1 MVQPDYRFGDA
12 VRVNRKNI
20 STLYRKLIWQID
32 IPFKHQS
39 SDSIHV
45 DLGAGNNPRNP
56 FGATNLVATD
66 FHDSFTRHDGVKFV
80 KSDLTRNLPFDDNSI
95 DSFSA
100 FDVLEH
106 IPRWE
111 RTGEGIEFP
120 FIKLMNN
127 IYKALKPGGIF
138 IAVTPAFP
146 SEAAFQDPTHVN
158 LISKATILYFC
169 GEEPWA
175 KLLGYGFENG
185 FEVISQSWLRGG
197 GIWSSEQLL
206 SDFASNKFRMKIR
219 ILLKLIRRIYLLLRN
234 RKPTHLIWVLRKN

>member
-1 MVQPDYRFGDA
+1 MVRAGIRFGDA
-12 VRVNRKNI
+12 MRVNKENI
-20 STLYRKLIWQID
+20 SKFYRKLIWQID
-32 IPFKHQS
+32 IPYKHDS
-39 SDSIHV
+39 LESIHV

-56 FGATNLVATD
+56 FGATYLVATD

-80 KSDLTRNLPFDDNSI
+80 KSDLTRNLPFEDNSI

-120 FIKLMNN
+120 FINLMNN

-146 SEAAFQDPTHVN
+146 SAAAFQDPTHVN
-158 LISKATILYFC
+158 LISKETILYF
-169 GEEPWA
+169 GGKEPWA
-175 KLLGYGFENG
+175 KLLGYGFDNG
-185 FEVISQSWLRGG
+185 FDVISQSWLRGG

-206 SDFASNKFRMKIR
+206 HGFSNKNLRKKLI
-219 ILLKLIRRIYLLLRN
+219 ILLKLIRRLYSLLQN

>member
-1 MVQPDYRFGDA
+1 M
-12 VRVNRKNI
+12 RVNRANVSKFFK
-20 STLYRKLIWQID
+20 KLIWQID
-32 IPFKHQS
+32 VPYRHQS
-39 SDSIHV
+39 IDSTHV

-56 FGATNLVATD
+56 FGATHLVATD
-66 FHDSFTRHDGVKFV
+66 FHDSFTRHDGVRFV
-80 KSDLTRNLPFDDNSI
+80 KSDLTKKLPFEDNSI

-111 RTGEGIEFP
+111 RTNEGIEFP
-120 FIKLMNN
+120 FINLMNN
-127 IYKALKPGGIF
+127 VYKALKPGGIF

-146 SEAAFQDPTHVN
+146 SAAAFQDPTHVN

-169 GEEPWA
+169 GDEPWA

-185 FEVISQSWLRGG
+185 FEVVSQGWLRGG

-206 SDFASNKFRMKIR
+206 EGFSEKSLRAKIIV
-219 ILLKLIRRIYLLLRN
+219 ILKMIRRLYSLIRN
-234 RKPTHLIWVLRKN
+234 RKPTHLLWVLKKN